1 MLTDYLARPLDDGAA
16 SSPLPPEGNAFFRE
30 VEDRLGPNWRER
42 RPVYRPG
49 LDKDDLKRLLA
60 MILHLENAVADMNL
74 MHPALQATENQL
86 VESAGLV
93 PEALHA
99 LYGKAIHAVTYAQS
113 ALPWQYRDDFNVDS
127 LRARHD
133 PWYTVEN
140 DDDSLL
146 TGLVH
151 HGHAFECPAFE
162 TPEAE
167 AGYRYLLACATGVHS
182 GMSWAADCL
191 ADYTFEEL
199 QAALLLCPT
208 PYRID
213 WRTCPLETMF
223 AEYLAALR
231 RENAIFEQ
239 RKPSLVQ
246 SEGHYGRRHRV
257 PAMRQFIRNGWE
269 LVKRFC
275 VPTAFHMEDWLH
287 YCALDHR
294 GSMEDWLHYCALNQ
308 RGSDVT
314 FIWSPYMLGT
324 LAMALRNTLVQR
336 RHNRE
341 TLSVTLPPLKRYL
354 ALPPD
359 EAIPAPRTPGVTV
372 QVFRADEGARLG
384 LPEAIG
390 ALRLANVGNQYLPC
404 IPVNDTALDFTVL
417 LFPSTTMAMELLLNV
432 YGIPRPSRLIRL
444 PPELEGLTDITSP
457 KYGQT
462 LSAAL
467 SLTLYEGLRDIRPLV
482 QDVEARPPEECPPL
496 DLFHAL
502 IKTRIAT

>member
-16 SSPLPPEGNAFFRE
+16 SSPLPPEGDAFFRE

-74 MHPALQATENQL
+74 IHPDLEATESQL
-86 VESAGLV
+86 LESAGLV

-99 LYGKAIHAVTYAQS
+99 LYEKAIYAVTYAQS

-133 PWYTVEN
+133 PSYSVEN
-140 DDDSLL
+140 DDNSLL

-151 HGHAFECPAFE
+151 YGHAFECPSFE

-182 GMSWAADCL
+182 GMSWGADCL
-191 ADYTFEEL
+191 AEYTFEEL

-231 RENAIFEQ
+231 RENAIFER
-239 RKPSLVQ
+239 RKPSLIQ
-246 SEGHYGRRHRV
+246 SEGCYGRRHRV
-257 PAMRQFIRNGWE
+257 PALSHFLRNGCE
-269 LVKRFC
+269 LLELFHIST
-275 VPTAFHMEDWLH
+275 PFHMKDWLH
-287 YCALDHR
+287 Y
-294 GSMEDWLHYCALNQ
+294 GALNL

-314 FIWSPYMLGT
+314 FIWSPYLLGT

-336 RHNRE
+336 RYCLEKASASPPTNR
-341 TLSVTLPPLKRYL
+341 KRYL

-359 EAIPAPRTPGVTV
+359 EAIPAPRTPGVIV

-390 ALRLANVGNQYLPC
+390 ALRLSNVGNQYLPC
-404 IPVNDTALDFTVL
+404 IPVADTALDFTVL
-417 LFPSTTMAMELLLNV
+417 LFPSTTMAMELLRNV

>member
-16 SSPLPPEGNAFFRE
+16 SSPLPPEGDAFFRE

-49 LDKDDLKRLLA
+49 LAKDDLKRLLA

-74 MHPALQATENQL
+74 MHPDLEATESQL
-86 VESAGLV
+86 LESAGLV

-113 ALPWQYRDDFNVDS
+113 ALPWQYRDDFNIDS

-191 ADYTFEEL
+191 AEYTFEEL
-199 QAALLLCPT
+199 QAALLLSPT

-257 PAMRQFIRNGWE
+257 PALSHFLRNGCE
-269 LVKRFC
+269 LLEMFHIST
-275 VPTAFHMEDWLH
+275 PFHMK
-287 YCALDHR
+287 
-294 GSMEDWLHYCALNQ
+294 DWLHYCALNL

-336 RHNRE
+336 RYCLEKASASPPTNR
-341 TLSVTLPPLKRYL
+341 KRYL

-417 LFPSTTMAMELLLNV
+417 LFPSTTMAMELLRNV

-444 PPELEGLTDITSP
+444 PPELEGLTVITSP